1 MKRIA
6 VLDFVGYGRVEP
18 MVATFLTRERFDAFE
33 LDQEVSNDVRSQA
46 DITVK
51 CIEKRV
57 ENEGRRQEVFE
68 LQYRE
73 GERSVTIPMAG
84 IDGFLHLVAK
94 EMAEASGDWPHIK
107 SELQDIKGNTQNN
120 SVNWFVYQ
128 LSAGILGWQVKCSV
142 ENALHRYD
150 QTFNPIKLSQ
160 DGRRIGE
167 LETDSGDPW
176 SAYRWTRAAAV
187 AAFTTL
193 LANNPEVNSIDDLK
207 LFDFMQTE
215 SGQLFTGMETM
226 LVLGLKH
233 RNQFRRWEH

>member
-6 VLDFVGYGRVEP
+6 VLDFVGYGRVGP
-18 MVATFLTRERFDAFE
+18 MVATFLTRERFDAFK

-51 CIEKRV
+51 CIEKRI
-57 ENEGRRQEVFE
+57 ENEGRSQEVFE

-73 GERSVTIPMAG
+73 GERSVTLPKAG
-84 IDGFLHLVAK
+84 VDGFLHLVAK
-94 EMAEASGDWPHIK
+94 EMARAGGDWPHIK
-107 SELQDIKGNTQNN
+107 SELLDIKGSNENPSMN
-120 SVNWFVYQ
+120 GFVYQ
-128 LSAGILGWQVKCSV
+128 LSTGILGWQVKCSV
-142 ENALHRYD
+142 ENSLHRYD

-160 DGRRIGE
+160 DGRRIGK
-167 LETDSGDPW
+167 LETDSSDPW

-193 LANNPEVNSIDDLK
+193 LANNPEVNSIDDLE

>member
-6 VLDFVGYGRVEP
+6 VLDFVGYGRVGP
-18 MVATFLTRERFDAFE
+18 LVATFLTRERFDAFK

-51 CIEKRV
+51 CIEKRI
-57 ENEGRRQEVFE
+57 ENEGRSQEVFE

-73 GERSVTIPMAG
+73 GERSVTLPKAG
-84 IDGFLHLVAK
+84 VDGFLHLVAK
-94 EMAEASGDWPHIK
+94 EMARAGGDWPHIK
-107 SELQDIKGNTQNN
+107 SELLDIKGSNENPSMN
-120 SVNWFVYQ
+120 GFVYQ
-128 LSAGILGWQVKCSV
+128 LSTGILGWQVKCSV
-142 ENALHRYD
+142 ENSLHRYD

-160 DGRRIGE
+160 DGRRIGK
-167 LETDSGDPW
+167 LETDSSDPW

-193 LANNPEVNSIDDLK
+193 LANNPEVNSIDDLE

-215 SGQLFTGMETM
+215 SGRLFTGMETM